1 MDLLNTFILGYNINI
16 VELLVP
22 VINLSVMTIFAVV
35 FILLSRRTKSSTYF
49 IIAVTLELL
58 SLYNIISV
66 VIIFFEIY
74 NVFPNITTN
83 LYIFNNI
90 LVLFTVLIMP
100 LNNRNFLSDIKT
112 VNIVNNSILIITG
125 ILIIA
130 LLIISVINFDMFFG
144 VNINQLFHRTNRI
157 YYRVSS
163 EGLFYLLKM
172 YIILFVFAATLI
184 PVILDIISEHNVAIN
199 IVFNIFSLIGLYL
212 IFTDITL
219 FKTNAGV
226 NFDRT
231 GLAITLSYMI
241 RFIAT
246 FSSFTVNALTVINK
260 DNVLV
265 NRLKSNLNI
274 LTTINGISEKLN
286 TVDKN
291 FMDSSMFVFEI
302 DRENK
307 DALDIMNSKVE
318 NILTSKDNLTKT
330 KENKNQLIKD
340 GIRFTSAVFSVFE
353 TYKNKLQDNCK
364 VLNGII
370 KRIKESDFSNNE
382 IKELNEDLK
391 NIKDDLQR
399 TAKKFTGNM
408 LEYSSQFKDISAITG
423 EIYETIE
430 YIKNMTNK
438 TNLLSINAGIQST
451 KAGVYGRSFSV
462 VAKEI
467 GTLSTEI
474 SQGTESLERILINIF
489 SGLVMVENGAFYVE
503 EHCKLI
509 EDSVNDITKEMDD
522 YLKIIENSLNFENS
536 SLEYFETLEKYN
548 NEIFNI
554 VEEQSEIAIY
564 IKENINAMLD
574 IQNSLNSKIDFQ
586 NQDIIKIFNNF
597 NNVMKSRERLNDTI
611 KKVGNY
617 SSLSHTN
624 IEALSNI
631 ISTHK
636 KKSSITFAPII
647 TLLKS
652 SKIR

>member
-1 MDLLNTFILGYNINI
+1 MDLLTTFILGYNINI
-16 VELLVP
+16 AELLVP

-35 FILLSRRTKSSTYF
+35 FILLSRRTKSSVYF

-58 SLYNIISV
+58 SLYNIISI
-66 VIIFFEIY
+66 VIIFFELY
-74 NVFPNITTN
+74 NLFPNITAN

-90 LVLFTVLIMP
+90 LILFSVLIMP
-100 LNNRNFLSDIKT
+100 LNNRNFLSDIK
-112 VNIVNNSILIITG
+112 IVNRVNDFILIITG
-125 ILIIA
+125 ILIIV
-130 LLIISVINFDMFFG
+130 LLIISVINFDAFFG
-144 VNINQLFHRTNRI
+144 LNTNQIFDRAGRI
-157 YYRVSS
+157 YYRIAPN
-163 EGLFYLLKM
+163 GLFYLLKM

-184 PVILDIISEHNVAIN
+184 PVILDIISGHNVAIN
-199 IVFNIFSLIGLYL
+199 VVFNIFSVIGLYL
-212 IFTDITL
+212 IFTDISL
-219 FKTNAGV
+219 FKTDIGI

-241 RFIAT
+241 RFVAT

-265 NRLKSNLNI
+265 SRLKNNLNI
-274 LTTINGISEKLN
+274 LTTIHGISDKLN
-286 TVDKN
+286 AIDKD

-307 DALDIMNSKVE
+307 DALDIMNAKVE
-318 NILTSKDNLTKT
+318 NILTSKENLIKT

-353 TYKNKLQDNCK
+353 TYKNRLQDNCK

-391 NIKDDLQR
+391 DIKNDLQKSS
-399 TAKKFTGNM
+399 KKFIENM

-467 GTLSTEI
+467 GVLATEI
-474 SQGTESLERILINIF
+474 SIGTESLEKILINIF

-503 EHCKLI
+503 EHCKSI
-509 EDSVNDITKEMDD
+509 ENSVNEITKEIDD
-522 YLKIIENSLNFENS
+522 YLKIIEDNLSVENS
-536 SLEYFETLEKYN
+536 NLESFETLEKYN

-554 VEEQSEIAIY
+554 VEEQNNIAIY

-597 NNVMKSRERLNDTI
+597 NNVMKNRERLNDTI

>member
-1 MDLLNTFILGYNINI
+1 MDLFSDFILGYNINI

-22 VINLSVMTIFAVV
+22 VIDLSVMTIFAVI
-35 FILLSRRTKSSTYF
+35 FILLSRRTKNSVYF
-49 IIAVTLELL
+49 IIAITLELL
-58 SLYNIISV
+58 SLYNIILV
-66 VIIFFEIY
+66 VIIFFELY

-90 LVLFTVLIMP
+90 LVLFTVMFMP
-100 LNNRNFLSDIKT
+100 LNNRNFLSDVKT
-112 VNIVNNSILIITG
+112 VNNLNNSILIITG
-125 ILIIA
+125 ILI
-130 LLIISVINFDMFFG
+130 LVVLVISFINFETFFS
-144 VNINQLFHRTNRI
+144 VNLNYDASNS
-157 YYRVSS
+157 YYRISPS
-163 EGLFYLLKM
+163 GLFYLLKK

-184 PVILDIISEHNVAIN
+184 PVIIDIVSNNNVAIN

-212 IFTDITL
+212 IFTDITF
-219 FKTNAGV
+219 FKTKEGL

-246 FSSFTVNALTVINK
+246 FSSFTINALNVINR

-265 NRLKSNLNI
+265 NRLKNNLNI
-274 LTTINGISEKLN
+274 LTNIHGISDKLN
-286 TVDKN
+286 EIDKN

-307 DALDIMNSKVE
+307 DALDIMSSKVE
-318 NILTSKDNLTKT
+318 NILASKDKLVET
-330 KENKNQLIKD
+330 KENKNQIIRD
-340 GIRFTSAVFSVFE
+340 GIRFTSAVFNFFE
-353 TYKNKLQDNCK
+353 RYKSQLQDNCK

-370 KRIKESDFSNNE
+370 ERIKESDFSHSE

-391 NIKDDLQR
+391 NIRNDLQ
-399 TAKKFTGNM
+399 KSSDKFIENII
-408 LEYSSQFKDISAITG
+408 EYSSQFKDISAITG

-430 YIKNMTNK
+430 YIKKMTNR

-451 KAGVYGRSFSV
+451 KAGVHGRSFSV

-467 GTLSTEI
+467 GNLSSEI
-474 SQGTESLERILINIF
+474 SQGTDSVERILINIF
-489 SGLVMVENGAFYVE
+489 SGLVMVENVSFYVE

-509 EDSVNDITKEMDD
+509 ENSVQNIIKEIDN
-522 YLKIIENSLNFENS
+522 YLKIIENNIDFEYSN
-536 SLEYFETLEKYN
+536 LESFEALENYN
-548 NEIFNI
+548 NDIFNI
-554 VEEQSEIAIY
+554 VEEQNSVVLY

-574 IQNSLNSKIDFQ
+574 IQSSLNSKIDFQ
-586 NQDIIKIFNNF
+586 NRDIIKIFNNF
-597 NNVMKSRERLNDTI
+597 NNVIKNRERLNDTI

-624 IEALSNI
+624 IETLSNI
-631 ISTHK
+631 INTHK

-647 TLLKS
+647 SLLKS

>member
-1 MDLLNTFILGYNINI
+1 MDLLTTFILGYNINI
-16 VELLVP
+16 IELLVP

-58 SLYNIISV
+58 SLYNIILV
-66 VIIFFEIY
+66 VIIFFELY
-74 NVFPNITTN
+74 NLFPAITTN

-100 LNNRNFLSDIKT
+100 LNNRNFLSNIKT
-112 VNIVNNSILIITG
+112 VNNVNNSILIITG
-125 ILIIA
+125 LLIIA
-130 LLIISVINFDMFFG
+130 LLIVSVINFDAFFG
-144 VNINQLFHRTNRI
+144 VNVNQIFHRTDRI
-157 YYRVSS
+157 YYRVSPN
-163 EGLFYLLKM
+163 GLFYLFKM

-184 PVILDIISEHNVAIN
+184 PVILDIISRHNVGIN
-199 IVFNIFSLIGLYL
+199 VVFNIFSLIGLYL
-212 IFTDITL
+212 IFTDISL
-219 FKTNAGV
+219 FKTDAGI

-246 FSSFTVNALTVINK
+246 FSSFTVNALNVINK

-265 NRLKSNLNI
+265 SRLKNNLNI
-274 LTTINGISEKLN
+274 LTTIHGISDKLN

-302 DRENK
+302 DKENK

-318 NILTSKDNLTKT
+318 NILASKDKLAET
-330 KENKNQLIKD
+330 KENKNQIIKD

-353 TYKNKLQDNCK
+353 TYKNRLQDNCK

-370 KRIKESDFSNNE
+370 KRIKESDFSNKE

-391 NIKDDLQR
+391 NIKNDLQK
-399 TAKKFTGNM
+399 TSKKFIDNM
-408 LEYSSQFKDISAITG
+408 LEYSNQFKDISAITG

-451 KAGVYGRSFSV
+451 KAGIHGRSFSV

-467 GTLSTEI
+467 GVLATEINQSTELM
-474 SQGTESLERILINIF
+474 EKILINIF
-489 SGLVMVENGAFYVE
+489 SGLVMVENASFYVE
-503 EHCKLI
+503 EHCKMI
-509 EDSVNDITKEMDD
+509 EDSANELAKEMDD
-522 YLKIIENSLNFENS
+522 YLKTIENSFNFEDSN
-536 SLEYFETLEKYN
+536 LESFETLENYN

-554 VEEQSEIAIY
+554 VEEQSNIAIY

-617 SSLSHTN
+617 SSMSHTN